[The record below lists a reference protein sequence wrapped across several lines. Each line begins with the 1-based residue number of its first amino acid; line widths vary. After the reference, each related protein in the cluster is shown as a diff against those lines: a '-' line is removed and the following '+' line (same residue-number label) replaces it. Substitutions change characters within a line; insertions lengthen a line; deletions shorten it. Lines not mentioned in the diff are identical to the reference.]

1 MGSKKSKL
9 DVERTA
15 SAFMRFAAAVDLI
28 GWLNDRGDCYC
39 GAKHD
44 NVAFYYAVSG
54 PDSPNEQEVEFL
66 AKNLFPDKTGRE
78 SALRYRRDA
87 IAMQAMMHGRA

>member
-1 MGSKKSKL
+1 MGSKKSKIN
-9 DVERTA
+9 VERTA
-15 SAFMRFAAAVDLI
+15 SALMRFAAAVDLI

-39 GAKHD
+39 GARHD

-54 PDSPNEQEVEFL
+54 PDSPSEQEVEFL
-66 AKNLFPDKTGRE
+66 AKNLFPDKISRE

-87 IAMQAMMHGRA
+87 IATLAMMRGRA